1 MPSDKASQ
9 LNELERGEVGCT
21 GVWMSVGKGARGGH
35 SRLEVLRRSWR
46 VVKAGQSVT
55 RTLFFMEISKK
66 NVRFAFLT
74 PRQLPPLKP
83 APLR

>member
-9 LNELERGEVGCT
+9 LNELERGEVGCA

-46 VVKAGQSVT
+46 VVKAGQCHTDSFF
-55 RTLFFMEISKK
+55 FFMEISQKK
-66 NVRFAFLT
+66 KSDLHF
-74 PRQLPPLKP
+74 
-83 APLR
+83 